1 MVFTIDKKDYQHI
14 FSINKNET
22 LKNIITEYKDI
33 NDVKQKKITA
43 SKFSLK
49 IKDFKTLISMR
60 YSTTSNKKFD
70 VTNKVLLY
78 CHFKNNNDYVTINSL
93 TNEFNRFLHLYIS
106 YFCGRCEGKGHHK
119 GIINTY
125 LESTSNYNP
134 KIITHFFNDVEHGF
148 FHGLM
153 ASFICYIINKDGK
166 LVNTVK
172 NLEKIFISATL
183 HDFLKANGVEQ
194 KSHDKELRRIYP
206 NLEEATYI
214 HSDPPEKYWKHHL
227 IVADRL
233 ELRRYPDYESWVD
246 DRFHELYKQM
256 KPETKNM
263 LDIFYTNVRPAM
275 EYLYTHRKETFIRHG
290 TELKQDKIEENFPPS
305 KTTYYTN
312 SNIDNDL
319 YPIEI
324 DMVPFTSM
332 INNNLMEG
340 NKWHNDNQYSY
351 CSNHDGVSQWNL
363 IKGYIGTNQF
373 IKRGK
378 VIHSKER
385 DHLFAKSTLSTK
397 EWIFLYQNLDKHID
411 LDTVT
416 SDINYLESRKSINLY
431 EYLIDLIKNNHKV
444 ISQETVFL
452 LFQFIRMFNCRI
464 VVLQ

>member
-14 FSINKNET
+14 FSINKNDT
-22 LKNIITEYKDI
+22 LKNIITEYKDS
-33 NDVKQKKITA
+33 NDIKHKKITE

-78 CHFKNNNDYVTINSL
+78 YHFKDNQDYNALQSL
-93 TNEFNRFLHLYIS
+93 SNEFNRFIHVYIS

-125 LESTSNYNP
+125 LQSTSNYNP
-134 KIITHFFNDVEHGF
+134 KIINNFFNDVEHGF

-166 LVNTVK
+166 LVNKVK
-172 NLEKIFISATL
+172 DLEKIFISATL

-214 HSDPPEKYWKHHL
+214 HSDPPETYWKHHL

-233 ELRRYPDYESWVD
+233 ELRRYPDYKSWVD
-246 DRFHELYKQM
+246 ERFHQLYKEM
-256 KPETKNM
+256 KPETKTM
-263 LDIFYTNVRPAM
+263 LDMFYTNVRPAM

-290 TELKQDKIEENFPPS
+290 TEIKQDNIEENFPPS
-305 KTTYYTN
+305 KTTYYSN
-312 SNIDNDL
+312 SKLDSQL

-324 DMVPFTSM
+324 DMVPFCSM
-332 INNNLMEG
+332 INNSLLEG
-340 NKWHNDNQYSY
+340 NKWYNDNQYGY
-351 CSNHDGVSQWNL
+351 CSNDDGVSQWNL
-363 IKGYIGTNQF
+363 IKGYISNNIF
-373 IKRGK
+373 IKHGK
-378 VIHSKER
+378 IIHSKER
-385 DHLFAKSTLSTK
+385 DHLFAKSTIATK
-397 EWIFLYQNLDKHID
+397 EWVFLYQNLDKHLD
-411 LDTVT
+411 LDNV
-416 SDINYLESRKSINLY
+416 SNDVNYLESRKGINPY
-431 EYLIDLIKNNHKV
+431 EYLINLIKNNNKV
-444 ISQETVFL
+444 VSQESVFL
-452 LFQFIRMFNCRI
+452 LFQFIRMFKCRI